1 MSRELLVT
9 GGAGFI
15 GLNFIRFLLK
25 ESDYKVTVIDSLT
38 YASNIVEIYRLA
50 KNERVR
56 LLPYDLTDFEQLS
69 LAMDREY
76 EAIVHFAAE
85 THVDN
90 SIMNADPFI
99 QSNIIGTYHL
109 LKFLQKG
116 CAKRMIHISTDE
128 VYGSLKLTDPSF
140 TEKSPIA
147 PQNPYSATKASSD
160 LLVLSY
166 FNTHKVPVI
175 VTRCSNNYGPFQHH
189 EKFIPKIIK
198 HALEEKPI
206 PLYGDGLQIRDWLFV
221 EDHCRAI
228 HAVLEKGKEGE
239 IYNIGGGNEKT
250 NKEVVSTILQLLSK
264 DDHLIAFIEDR
275 KGHDRRYSIN
285 SEKLQKELGWSQVST
300 FEEGLKAT
308 IDWYVKK
315 YGSEKR

>member
-1 MSRELLVT
+1 MER
-9 GGAGFI
+9 
-15 GLNFIRFLLK
+15 
-25 ESDYKVTVIDSLT
+25 
-38 YASNIVEIYRLA
+38 YRLA

-116 CAKRMIHISTDE
+116 YAKRMIHISTDE

-140 TEKSPIA
+140 TEKSPIV

-175 VTRCSNNYGPFQHH
+175 VTRCSNNYGPLQHH

-250 NKEVVSTILQLLSK
+250 NKEVVSIILQLLSK
-264 DDHLIAFIEDR
+264 DDRLIAFIEDR

-285 SEKLQKELGWSQVST
+285 SEKIQKELGWSQVST